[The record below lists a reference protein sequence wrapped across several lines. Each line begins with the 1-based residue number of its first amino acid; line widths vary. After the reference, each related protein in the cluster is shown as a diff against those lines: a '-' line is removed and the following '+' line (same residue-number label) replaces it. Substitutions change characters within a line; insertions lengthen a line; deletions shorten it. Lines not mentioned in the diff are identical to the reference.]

1 MVDDQ
6 HLKAQFDKDIKAALL
21 SGDRFTAS
29 VLRDFKAAILN
40 EEVAQKKREEG
51 LSDAEIEKVL
61 IREVKKRAESAA
73 IYDGADRPELSQSER
88 AESKVLETY
97 LPEQTSEA
105 DIKTAVDEA
114 IVATGATGPA
124 QMGQVIGAV
133 KSQLGNSADGG
144 TIARLVKDAL
154 ANL

>member
-1 MVDDQ
+1 
-6 HLKAQFDKDIKAALL
+6 
-21 SGDRFTAS
+21 
-29 VLRDFKAAILN
+29 VLRDFKAAVLN

-73 IYDGADRPELSQSER
+73 IYDGAERSELAQQER
-88 AESKVLETY
+88 AESKVLEAY
-97 LPEQTSEA
+97 LPEQVSEA
-105 DIKTAVDEA
+105 DIKAAVDEA
-114 IVATGATGPA
+114 VVATGATSAA

-144 TIARLVKDAL
+144 TIARLVKEAL

>member
-1 MVDDQ
+1 MAA
-6 HLKAQFDKDIKAALL
+6 LKAQFDQDIKAALL
-21 SGDRFTAS
+21 SGDRFSAS
-29 VLRDFKAAILN
+29 VLRDFKAAVLN

-51 LSDAEIEKVL
+51 LSDAEIEKIL

-73 IYDGADRPELSQSER
+73 IYDGAARPELAQQER
-88 AESKVLETY
+88 AESKVLEAY
-97 LPEQTSEA
+97 LPAKVSEA

-114 IVATGATGPA
+114 IVATNATSAA

-144 TIARLVKDAL
+144 TIARLVKEAL

>member
-1 MVDDQ
+1 MS
-6 HLKAQFDKDIKAALL
+6 LKAQFDNDIKAALL

-51 LSDAEIEKVL
+51 LSDAEIEKIL

-73 IYDGADRPELSQSER
+73 IYDGAERPELSQQER
-88 AESKVLETY
+88 AESKVLEAY
-97 LPEQTSEA
+97 LPEQVSEA
-105 DIKTAVDEA
+105 DIKAAVDEA
-114 IVATGATGPA
+114 IVATGATSAA

-133 KSQLGNSADGG
+133 KSQLGNAADGG
-144 TIARLVKDAL
+144 TIARLVKEAL
-154 ANL
+154 A

>member
-1 MVDDQ
+1 LS
-6 HLKAQFDKDIKAALL
+6 LKAQFDIDIKAALL

-40 EEVAQKKREEG
+40 EEVAQRKRDEG
-51 LSDAEIEKVL
+51 LSDADIEKVL

-73 IYDGADRPELSQSER
+73 IYDGADRSELAQIER
-88 AESKVLETY
+88 AESKVLEKY
-97 LPEQTSEA
+97 LPEQVSEA
-105 DIKTAVDEA
+105 DIKAAVDEA
-114 IVATGATGPA
+114 IVATGATNPA
-124 QMGQVIGAV
+124 MMGQVIGAV

-144 TIARLVKDAL
+144 TIARLVKEAL

>member
-1 MVDDQ
+1 MAQ
-6 HLKAQFDKDIKAALL
+6 ALKAQFDQDIKAALL
-21 SGDRFTAS
+21 SGDRFSAS
-29 VLRDFKAAILN
+29 VLRDFKAAVLN

-51 LSDAEIEKVL
+51 LSDEEIEKVL

-73 IYDGADRPELSQSER
+73 IYDGAERPELAQQER
-88 AESKVLETY
+88 AESKVLEAY

-114 IVATGATGPA
+114 IVATGATSPA

-144 TIARLVKDAL
+144 TIARLVKEAL

>member
-1 MVDDQ
+1 LS
-6 HLKAQFDKDIKAALL
+6 LKAQFDIDIKAALL

-40 EEVAQKKREEG
+40 EEVALKKREEG
-51 LSDAEIEKVL
+51 LSDSEIEKIL

-73 IYDGADRPELSQSER
+73 IYDGADRPELSQQER

-105 DIKTAVDEA
+105 DIKAAVDQA
-114 IVATGATGPA
+114 IIATGATSAA

-144 TIARLVKDAL
+144 TIARLVKEAL
-154 ANL
+154 A

>member
-1 MVDDQ
+1 LS
-6 HLKAQFDKDIKAALL
+6 LKAQFDIDIKAALL

-29 VLRDFKAAILN
+29 VLRDFKAAVLN
-40 EEVAQKKREEG
+40 EEVAQKKREDG
-51 LSDAEIEKVL
+51 LSDEEIEKVL

-73 IYDGADRPELSQSER
+73 IYDGADRAELAQQER
-88 AESKVLETY
+88 AESKVLEAY

-105 DIKTAVDEA
+105 DIKAAVDEA
-114 IVATGATGPA
+114 IVATGATSPA